1 MGLDCAGAAAAASFG
16 ADEVVDWAS
25 AAAAASFGAD
35 ARDS

>member
-16 ADEVVDWAS
+16 ADEVVDCTG
-25 AAAAASFGAD
+25 AAAATSFGAD